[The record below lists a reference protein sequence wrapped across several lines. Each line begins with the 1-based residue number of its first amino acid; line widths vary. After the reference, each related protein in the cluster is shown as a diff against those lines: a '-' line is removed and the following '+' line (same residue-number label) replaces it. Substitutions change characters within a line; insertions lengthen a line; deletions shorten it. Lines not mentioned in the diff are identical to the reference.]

1 MAILLHILFDLSIVF
16 REKYKK
22 EVYDLFIPAAADAL
36 FCTIIH
42 FSIKIEASASPMWS
56 TCYYS
61 H

>member
-16 REKYKK
+16 RKKYKK

-42 FSIKIEASASPMWS
+42 FSIKIEASASPM
-56 TCYYS
+56 
-61 H
+61 